1 MSITDVRKDAATCTL
16 TVTSEWPAAVEKVWQ
31 LWADPRKLERWW
43 GPPVYPATVTQHEL
57 QSGGTVRYFMT
68 GPEGDQHHGYWLVG
82 DVAAPH
88 RFTFVDGFA
97 DAEGNTNDDLPTTS
111 AVVELTALDDGHTRM
126 VMTTTFA
133 SVAAMEQLVVMGME
147 DGLKEAMGQIQA
159 ILAED

>member
-1 MSITDVRKDAATCTL
+1 MAVTDVIKNLDARTL
-16 TVTSEWPAAVEKVWQ
+16 TVTAAFDAPVARVWD
-31 LWADPRKLERWW
+31 LYADPRKLERWW

-133 SVAAMEQLVVMGME
+133 SVAAMEQLVAMGME